1 MSEEIKEL
9 MQKKVIG
16 ENEELSNMLV
26 DIVPVKEQ
34 RFTNLELDA
43 EKKETFSIVLYKKEN
58 PIIRFFKSLKISLE
72 KLKIMGKS
80 REIAYIKNQNR

>member
-16 ENEELSNMLV
+16 ENEELSDMLA

-34 RFTNLELDA
+34 RFTNLELDD
-43 EKKETFSIVLYKKEN
+43 EKKENFSIVLYKKEN

-80 REIAYIKNQNR
+80 REIEYIKNQNR

>member
-16 ENEELSNMLV
+16 ENEELSDMLA

-80 REIAYIKNQNR
+80 REIEYIKNQNR

>member
-16 ENEELSNMLV
+16 ENEELSDMLA

-80 REIAYIKNQNR
+80 REMDYARNQNR